1 MVTKLFLGSAFSLMR
16 NRFFCFA
23 LCVFLLLGGCSK
35 HVDTVPPSA
44 SSALPSPSLSPTPS
58 PSPTAAPIVSDT
70 SEATAGVYVNEQKLP
85 DAFVCEFN
93 QTTYISLLDILFAL
107 HPNAVVTAGNTK
119 TEINSNA
126 LTVTV
131 YHQLNYLIA
140 NERYLYLPSGILIEN
155 DQIMLPAKTLA
166 QMFGAQVQIVN
177 DSIYFTSN
185 SGAILSGSQYYDPDE
200 VFWLSHLI
208 HAESGNQSL
217 YGKIAVGNVVLN
229 RVSNPIFPD
238 TIYDVIFQPGQF
250 YDSYSGAITLEPSAE
265 SVIAAKLCLDGATVV
280 PNAYW
285 FNGAG
290 IPCWASEN
298 KSLLTVIGSHAFY
311 G

>member
-1 MVTKLFLGSAFSLMR
+1 MR
-16 NRFFCFA
+16 YRFIPIF
-23 LCVFLLLGGCSK
+23 LCVILLSGGCSQQNEPNSP
-35 HVDTVPPSA
+35 VADNVSPIISAQPTTEPSPV
-44 SSALPSPSLSPTPS
+44 LPSPPETSVS
-58 PSPTAAPIVSDT
+58 PSEPS
-70 SEATAGVYVNEQKLP
+70 VYVNSQRLSDCFITESNQIQYASFGSIVRAMQH
-85 DAFVCEFN
+85 DA
-93 QTTYISLLDILFAL
+93 
-107 HPNAVVTAGNTK
+107 
-119 TEINSNA
+119 
-126 LTVTV
+126 TVTSTDATTTLSTAKLNV
-131 YHQLNYLIA
+131 TIYHQQNYLVA
-140 NERYLYLPSGILIEN
+140 NDRYLFLPSGVLMKDNDILLPIET
-155 DQIMLPAKTLA
+155 I
-166 QMFGAQVQIVN
+166 AQVLDCEIQTEDGSV
-177 DSIYFTSN
+177 YFTGG
-185 SGAILSGSQYYDPDE
+185 SGAITPGSLYYDPND

-229 RVSNPIFPD
+229 RVSSPIFPN

-265 SVIAAKLCLDGATVV
+265 SIIAAKLCLDGATVV

-298 KSLLTVIGSHAFY
+298 KSLLTVIGAHAFY

>member
-1 MVTKLFLGSAFSLMR
+1 MHD
-16 NRFFCFA
+16 RFFCLA
-23 LCVFLLLGGCSK
+23 LCVLLLLGGCGE
-35 HVDTVPPSA
+35 HADTIPPS
-44 SSALPSPSLSPTPS
+44 SSPALPSSPPLPSLSPTPSLTPS
-58 PSPTAAPIVSDT
+58 PSPTAAPAVSDAPET
-70 SEATAGVYVNEQKLP
+70 ILSVNVNGQRIP
-85 DAFVCEFN
+85 NVFVTDFS
-93 QTTYISLLDILFAL
+93 QTQYISLLDVMFAL
-107 HPNAVVTAGNTK
+107 HPNTVVTAGNAK
-119 TEINSNA
+119 TEINSDS
-126 LTVTV
+126 LTITV

-155 DQIMLPAKTLA
+155 DHIMLPAKTLA
-166 QMFGAQVQIVN
+166 QIFDAQMQFVN
-177 DSIYFTSN
+177 DSICFTSD
-185 SGAILSGSQYYDPDE
+185 SGAILSGSQYYDSDE